1 MSTAYIISAS
11 VGRGGVNNP
20 NDVIVVQI
28 LLNRIAVA
36 DGGPDPQLGADG
48 LIGPKTQAAIDRLQ
62 QHHQLGSD
70 GRIDPGGKMLA
81 KINQLVKEGVPTPAP
96 LPAIPPPPGPPSNKA
111 ANAIV
116 MGIWGR
122 AGAGDDAD
130 PDNGIAAGIERL
142 RPRLTALGVPD
153 NHIWSTSWN
162 TWHNDNPFDLPAT
175 AQHVDELIARE
186 ANPSYVALIGHSY
199 GGRAV
204 CMLSRQFDRDPDYI
218 ALIDPVFG
226 PMGDNEQ
233 VIEPRGAVIQNWYQ
247 RNAIRSITEEED
259 CSGTVAAG
267 LPLGISL
274 GRSIP
279 NAQNFEVEF
288 QRHADGTPVT
298 RPQPCPDG
306 KLAPMHITHV
316 TIDGDEFI
324 WGQIFNKI
332 INDIR
337 DLTS

>member
-1 MSTAYIISAS
+1 MPTDYIISAS
-11 VGRGGVNNP
+11 VGRGSMNRP
-20 NDVIVVQI
+20 NDVIVIQI
-28 LLNRIAVA
+28 LLNRIAPA
-36 DGGPDPQLGADG
+36 DGGPDPTLDADG
-48 LIGPKTQAAIDRLQ
+48 KIGPKTQEAIDNFQ
-62 QHHQLGSD
+62 SHHKLGSD
-70 GRIDPGGKMLA
+70 GRIGPGGKMLL
-81 KINQLVKEGVPTPAP
+81 KINQLVNESLTTPAP
-96 LPAIPPPPGPPSNKA
+96 PPSLIPAPASPSREVSKA
-111 ANAIV
+111 II

-122 AGAGDDAD
+122 GGGDDETD
-130 PDNGIAAGIERL
+130 QNDGIAYWIEKL
-142 RPRLTALGVPD
+142 RPQLIALGVPD
-153 NHIWSTSWN
+153 NHIWSMSWN
-162 TWHNDNPFDLPAT
+162 PWHTDNPFDLPVT
-175 AQHVDELIARE
+175 AQHADELIARE

-247 RNAIRSITEEED
+247 RNAIWSITEEED

-279 NAQNFEVEF
+279 NAQNFEVEYRR
-288 QRHADGTPVT
+288 QADGTPVT

-324 WGQIFNKI
+324 WEQIIKRI
-332 INDIR
+332 ISDIKS
-337 DLTS
+337 LA